1 MLRQRY
7 AEETD
12 NASGANASE
21 GCGGARGRSIR
32 HRDEQRKR
40 DKGIDIQNLLQRLNI
55 ANCISASIAR
65 EDVVHTY
72 SSESYVRVARA
83 AFDFCV

>member
-1 MLRQRY
+1 MH
-7 AEETD
+7 
-12 NASGANASE
+12 
-21 GCGGARGRSIR
+21 GRSIR

-55 ANCISASIAR
+55 ANCISARIAR

-72 SSESYVRVARA
+72 ASESYVRVARA
-83 AFDFCV
+83 VFDFCV